1 MVLRSEIML
10 NWTFGIFSYFQI
22 NAKYNIELEQEAR
35 EWLEEVLGRPLVE
48 VKHVLILS
56 GFIHYHKHHLLYI
69 LMHLFILNQNMS
81 CKFSK
86 NFIQVLASVYI
97 KFPLYM

>member
-10 NWTFGIFSYFQI
+10 SWTFGIFSYFQI

-48 VKHVLILS
+48 VKYVLIL
-56 GFIHYHKHHLLYI
+56 GVFDRYYKHHLLYI
-69 LMHLFILNQNMS
+69 LIHLYF
-81 CKFSK
+81 KSK
-86 NFIQVLASVYI
+86 HELEVL
-97 KFPLYM
+97 